1 MTRMSKALPLKK
13 IKNKQPQLAV
23 FSCFFLDFV
32 KSLITDRRTEEAITA
47 AAAGFQLS

>member
-13 IKNKQPQLAV
+13 KKKLNNH
-23 FSCFFLDFV
+23 SCFFLDFV